1 MQFYHCILTLVLF
14 QGVFAGYNN
23 VTGFWQNMLNETNM
37 HFQAYTGNHF
47 CYSGYEEID
56 WYYPKNQSGMYYSL
70 FSAAGH
76 KLGSNESSDSI
87 PLIVW
92 FQGGP
97 GGSSQYGAFQ

>member
-1 MQFYHCILTLVLF
+1 
-14 QGVFAGYNN
+14 
-23 VTGFWQNMLNETNM
+23 
-37 HFQAYTGNHF
+37 
-47 CYSGYEEID
+47 
-56 WYYPKNQSGMYYSL
+56 MYYSL

-76 KLGSNESSDSI
+76 KLGNNESSDGI

>member
-1 MQFYHCILTLVLF
+1 
-14 QGVFAGYNN
+14 
-23 VTGFWQNMLNETNM
+23 
-37 HFQAYTGNHF
+37 
-47 CYSGYEEID
+47 
-56 WYYPKNQSGMYYSL
+56 MYYSL

-76 KLGSNESSDSI
+76 KLNNESSAGI

>member
-1 MQFYHCILTLVLF
+1 MSLDFGKICSMKLTCISKLIQVIF
-14 QGVFAGYNN
+14 S
-23 VTGFWQNMLNETNM
+23 
-37 HFQAYTGNHF
+37 
-47 CYSGYEEID
+47 CYLGYEEID

-76 KLGSNESSDSI
+76 KLGNNESSDGI

>member
-1 MQFYHCILTLVLF
+1 MKFYHCILIFVLVYNVL
-14 QGVFAGYNN
+14 AGYNN
-23 VTGFWQNMLNETNM
+23 VTSFWQNLLKEKEL
-37 HFQAYTGNHF
+37 HFQVYTG
-47 CYSGYEEID
+47 YSFFNTGYEEID

-76 KLGSNESSDSI
+76 KLNNESSAGI